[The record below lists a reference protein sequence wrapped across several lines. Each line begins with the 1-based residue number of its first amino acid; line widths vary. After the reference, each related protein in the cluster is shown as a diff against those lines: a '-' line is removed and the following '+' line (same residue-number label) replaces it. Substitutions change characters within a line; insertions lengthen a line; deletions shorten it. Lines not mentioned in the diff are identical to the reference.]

1 MGQQRVRARYTR
13 REEFLNLA
21 KYCLRPVPLVYAC
34 IAPHGGEIVP
44 ALAGKKMRLF
54 SPTRKGMRVLA
65 AAVGEARPDTIVLAS
80 PHNLRLHEHIAVV
93 TAEYSSGSTAEGRRL
108 IRLRAKCDVK
118 FAKRLAEAGESAGL
132 PVVAA
137 NYGVF
142 EGPLSDMAMDWG
154 TMIPLWFFLRGA
166 HRKSK
171 IVIVTPSREIPLA
184 QNVEFG
190 KVIAET
196 AEGEK
201 KRVAF
206 VASADQAH
214 RHQRSGPYGFD
225 NRAAVYDRQVVDLIR
240 HDKLEEIVKMS
251 KSFVDGA
258 RPDSLWQMAMLV
270 GALSV
275 VPMKAEL
282 VSYQVPTYYG
292 MLCASYKPI
301 RG

>member
-1 MGQQRVRARYTR
+1 M
-13 REEFLNLA
+13 
-21 KYCLRPVPLVYAC
+21 PLVYAC

-44 ALAGKKMRLF
+44 ALAGNKLKLF
-54 SPTRKGMRVLA
+54 SPTRKGMRTLA
-65 AAVGEARPDTIVLAS
+65 AAMKEASPDTIVLAS
-80 PHNLRLHEHIAVV
+80 PHNLRIHKHIAVV
-93 TAEYSSGSTAEGRRL
+93 TAENSSGRTAEGRRE
-108 IRLRAKCDVK
+108 ISMRAKCDVE
-118 FAKRLAEAGESAGL
+118 FAAELAEAGEAAGL

-154 TMIPLWFFLRGA
+154 TMVPLWFFLRGT
-166 HRKSK
+166 RPRRRV
-171 IVIVTPSREIPLA
+171 VIVTPSREIPLA
-184 QNVEFG
+184 QNAEFG
-190 KVIAET
+190 RLIAET
-196 AEGEK
+196 AERGK

-214 RHQRSGPYGFD
+214 RHQKSGPYGFD
-225 NRAAVYDRQVVDLIR
+225 KRAAVYDRQVVALIR
-240 HDKLEEIVKMS
+240 HDKLEGILKMAP
-251 KSFVDGA
+251 SFVDGA

-270 GALSV
+270 GAMSV

-292 MLCASYKPI
+292 MLCASYQPI

>member
-1 MGQQRVRARYTR
+1 
-13 REEFLNLA
+13 
-21 KYCLRPVPLVYAC
+21 VPLVYAC

-44 ALAGKKMRLF
+44 ALAGKKMKLF

-65 AAVGEARPDTIVLAS
+65 AAMKEARPETIVLAS
-80 PHNLRLHEHIAVV
+80 PHNLRLHKHIAVII
-93 TAEYSSGSTAEGRRL
+93 AENSSGRTVEGRKEV
-108 IRLRAKCDVK
+108 RLRAKCDVE
-118 FAKRLAEAGESAGL
+118 FAIRLAEAGEAAGL

-137 NYGVF
+137 NYGVSD
-142 EGPLSDMAMDWG
+142 GPLSDMAMDWA
-154 TMIPLWFFLRGA
+154 TMIPLWFFLKGA
-166 HRKSK
+166 RMKSK

-190 KVIAET
+190 RVIAEA
-196 AEGEK
+196 AERDK

-214 RHQRSGPYGFD
+214 RHQKSGPYGFD
-225 NRAAVYDRQVVDLIR
+225 KRAAVYDRQVMDLIR
-240 HDKLEEIVKMS
+240 HNKLEEIVKMS
-251 KSFVDGA
+251 PSFIDGA

-275 VPMKAEL
+275 VPMRAEL

-292 MLCASYKPI
+292 MLCASYQPI
-301 RG
+301 RR